1 MAISAT
7 QYIIEG
13 TGKTERRVLRVTV
26 MQWSVWRDADDNTE
40 KGIVVVLDNIE
51 TEVKIAE
58 KTVSDVRVIIQSW
71 FIFAQ
76 SIYRSIF

>member
-1 MAISAT
+1 M
-7 QYIIEG
+7 
-13 TGKTERRVLRVTV
+13 
-26 MQWSVWRDADDNTE
+26 WRDADDNTE

-76 SIYRSIF
+76 SINRPIF